1 MDKNTD
7 DALSRTR
14 RGLRDLRLRNRLVLL
29 VLLPLIAAVALGAA
43 RVVTENDAITAEG
56 NLAGQVRGAL
66 TVSKLV
72 HSVQDERD
80 LIARYLTDGQQAQD
94 MTSLAAAESNTTAQ
108 VQAFEAARRQYAGSI
123 GALSASAQALA
134 VQADAR
140 LGDLTVLRS
149 SVVSL
154 GDSRPV
160 FQAYTTIISSL
171 LNFSDQLA
179 TGTTDHDLGNLVSSL
194 ALVEQAGEQTSQE
207 RGYLVSILGGG
218 GQTRVQ
224 QEALIQA
231 QAKYTSSLD
240 TLTAQATPA
249 TANLFQSTVGGQ
261 STGTADSLVQQVID
275 VALDNRPASTIGADP
290 VGAFNAAT
298 AKVTQV
304 RQVENQVGAQALNRT
319 SFLQSA
325 AHTRLYMNAGIVIL
339 TLLLAFA
346 ATAIIARSIVEP
358 LRVLRTSAYQIATVG
373 LPAVIRRLRD
383 ATDVEA
389 TSTRV
394 EPIAVRSRDEIGEV
408 ARAFDEVHDAAVR
421 LASEQALLRGNVNAM
436 FKNLSRRSQGL
447 VERQLLLIDGLE
459 NSEKDPGQLAQLFKL
474 DHLATRMRR
483 NNENLLVLAGEETAR
498 RWTEAVQLVDVARA
512 AAAEVEQYERI
523 MFGEIPRT
531 RIVGK
536 AAPDVAHLVAELLEN
551 ATTYSSPQ
559 TKVWVAARGA
569 DDGGVIL
576 HIEDVGIG
584 MTAADLRR
592 SNERLANPPL
602 VDVGVS
608 RQMGLFVV
616 GRLAAR
622 YGISVTL
629 SESPAGGVTASIH
642 LPVTLVDLGAM
653 AARRPD
659 DSGPQPRVTVPG
671 IAREG
676 FSSGG
681 LLDQGRGGAPEDWQ
695 GEVGR
700 TRRLGEPPSPPPPD
714 AGVGAGFREP
724 PVNGAGR
731 FSANPVLPG
740 QFAAPPFPGPA
751 MSDSRG
757 PDQRSDTQRP
767 GTQRTDAQR
776 PDTRRP
782 DGQHPDA
789 LRSNAAVYIDGAPS
803 APVTDPTWFE
813 PKQAAPDGGAPL
825 RAAAQ
830 EESRT
835 QIPQPRPGAQGQR
848 PQGPQLAQNSH
859 MAQSPPGAPAGE
871 VRQAARNDAAMT
883 DTTERLPIFEA
894 VESEWFR
901 RRGTRPPHSGWS
913 PRSVQ
918 PWDATRAATNAAQAA
933 SNVQTA
939 QGAPGPQGP
948 NSGRFG
954 QAAAPAHTMTE
965 PESGPRSWS
974 SPGDDA
980 WKAAAA
986 LANPARDGVTDSGLP
1001 RRVPKANLVPGKA
1014 GANGAAK
1021 VTPPPGISSTAEA
1034 VRKRLSTFRRNSQQ
1048 LAGETEQS

>member
-7 DALSRTR
+7 DALPRTR

-56 NLAGQVRGAL
+56 NLAGQVQMAL

-80 LIARYLTDGQQAQD
+80 LISRYLTNGQQTQD
-94 MTSLAAAESNTTAQ
+94 MTSLAAAESNTAAQ

-194 ALVEQAGEQTSQE
+194 ASVEQAGEQTSQE

-231 QAKYTSSLD
+231 QAKYTSSLA

-275 VALDNRPASTIGADP
+275 AALDNRPASTIGADP

-304 RQVENQVGAQALNRT
+304 RQVENQVGAQALART
-319 SFLQSA
+319 SVLQSA
-325 AHTRLYMNAGIVIL
+325 ARTQLYVNAGIVIL
-339 TLLLAFA
+339 TLLLAFG

-358 LRVLRTSAYQIATVG
+358 LRVLRTSAYQIATDG

-383 ATDVEA
+383 ATDVDA
-389 TSTRV
+389 AANTRV
-394 EPIAVRSRDEIGEV
+394 EPIAVRSRDEIGAV

-421 LASEQALLRGNVNAM
+421 LATEQALLRGNVNSM

-531 RIVGK
+531 RIIGK

-592 SNERLANPPL
+592 SNERLSRPPL

-622 YGISVTL
+622 YGIGVTL

-653 AARRPD
+653 AARRPG
-659 DSGPQPRVTVPG
+659 DSGEQPRVTVPG

-681 LLDQGRGGAPEDWQ
+681 LLDQGRGARDDGYD
-695 GEVGR
+695 GEFGR
-700 TRRLGEPPSPPPPD
+700 TRRLGEPPNPPPD

-731 FSANPVLPG
+731 FGANPVLPG
-740 QFAAPPFPGPA
+740 PFAAPPFPGPA
-751 MSDSRG
+751 MSNSRG
-757 PDQRSDTQRP
+757 PDTQYP
-767 GTQRTDAQR
+767 DAQR
-776 PDTRRP
+776 ADQSPDT
-782 DGQHPDA
+782 QHPDS
-789 LRSNAAVYIDGAPS
+789 LRSSNAAINIDGAPP

-813 PKQAAPDGGAPL
+813 PKQAAPDGGAPPSGP
-825 RAAAQ
+825 RQ
-830 EESRT
+830 ESART
-835 QIPQPRPGAQGQR
+835 QIPQPRPGAR
-848 PQGPQLAQNSH
+848 GPRAQSSH
-859 MAQSPPGAPAGE
+859 TAQSPPAAQAGE
-871 VRQAARNDAAMT
+871 MRQAARNDAAMT
-883 DTTERLPIFEA
+883 DTNERLPIFEA

-918 PWDATRAATNAAQAA
+918 PWDATRAASNAAQAA

-939 QGAPGPQGP
+939 QSAPGPGPGPQGA

-954 QAAAPAHTMTE
+954 PAAAPAHTMTE
-965 PESGPRSWS
+965 SESGPRTWS

-980 WKAAAA
+980 WKRAAA
-986 LANPARDGVTDSGLP
+986 LADPARDGVTNSGLP

-1048 LAGETEQS
+1048 LAGDTEQS

>member
-7 DALSRTR
+7 DALPRTR

-56 NLAGQVRGAL
+56 NLAGQVQVAL

-194 ALVEQAGEQTSQE
+194 AAVEQAGEQTSQE

-231 QAKYTSSLD
+231 QAKYTSSLA

-249 TANLFQSTVGGQ
+249 TADLFQSTVGGQ

-275 VALDNRPASTIGADP
+275 AALDNRPASTIGADP

-304 RQVENQVGAQALNRT
+304 RQVENRVGAQALDRT

-325 AHTRLYMNAGIVIL
+325 ARTQLYVNAGIVIL

-358 LRVLRTSAYQIATVG
+358 LRVLRTSAYQIATDG

-389 TSTRV
+389 ASTRV

-421 LASEQALLRGNVNAM
+421 LATEQALLRGNVNAM

-592 SNERLANPPL
+592 SNERLSKPPL

-676 FSSGG
+676 FSGGG

-695 GEVGR
+695 GGEFGR

-751 MSDSRG
+751 MDRQHPDS
-757 PDQRSDTQRP
+757 
-767 GTQRTDAQR
+767 QR
-776 PDTRRP
+776 PDP
-782 DGQHPDA
+782 LNPQSP
-789 LRSNAAVYIDGAPS
+789 RSNAAVYIDGAPS
-803 APVTDPTWFE
+803 APVIDPTWFE
-813 PKQAAPDGGAPL
+813 PKQAAPDDPLPTRGPRQAQPPQQAQAP
-825 RAAAQ
+825 Q
-830 EESRT
+830 QQT
-835 QIPQPRPGAQGQR
+835 QPPRQT
-848 PQGPQLAQNSH
+848 QNSH
-859 MAQSPPGAPAGE
+859 PAPSAE
-871 VRQAARNDAAMT
+871 VRQAARSDAAMT
-883 DTTERLPIFEA
+883 DTNERLPIFEA

-918 PWDATRAATNAAQAA
+918 PWDATRAANGSAQAA
-933 SNVQTA
+933 SNVQQAASNA
-939 QGAPGPQGP
+939 QGPMA
-948 NSGRFG
+948 GRFRPPSVPVG
-954 QAAAPAHTMTE
+954 APVPTMTE
-965 PESGPRSWS
+965 PESGPRTWS

-986 LANPARDGVTDSGLP
+986 LANPARDGVTNSGLP

>member
-1 MDKNTD
+1 
-7 DALSRTR
+7 
-14 RGLRDLRLRNRLVLL
+14 
-29 VLLPLIAAVALGAA
+29 
-43 RVVTENDAITAEG
+43 
-56 NLAGQVRGAL
+56 
-66 TVSKLV
+66 
-72 HSVQDERD
+72 
-80 LIARYLTDGQQAQD
+80 
-94 MTSLAAAESNTTAQ
+94 
-108 VQAFEAARRQYAGSI
+108 
-123 GALSASAQALA
+123 
-134 VQADAR
+134 
-140 LGDLTVLRS
+140 VLRS

-179 TGTTDHDLGNLVSSL
+179 TGTTDHDLGNLVSTLS
-194 ALVEQAGEQTSQE
+194 LVEQAGEQTSQE
-207 RGYLVSILGGG
+207 RGYLVSIIGGG
-218 GQTRVQ
+218 GQIRVQ

-231 QAKYTSSLD
+231 QAKYTSALG
-240 TLTAQATPA
+240 TLTAQASPA

-275 VALDNRPASTIGADP
+275 AALENRAVATIGADP

-298 AKVTQV
+298 AKITQV
-304 RQVENQVGAQALNRT
+304 RQVENQVGAQALART

-325 AHTRLYMNAGIVIL
+325 ARTQLYVNAGIVIL

-358 LRVLRTSAYQIATVG
+358 LKVLRTSAYQIATVG

-383 ATDVEA
+383 AADVDA
-389 TSTRV
+389 VSTRV
-394 EPIAVRSRDEIGEV
+394 EPIAVLSRDEIGAV

-421 LASEQALLRGNVNAM
+421 LATEQALLRGNVNAM

-584 MTAADLRR
+584 MTAADLQR
-592 SNERLANPPL
+592 SNERLSRPPL

-622 YGISVTL
+622 YGIRVTL

-659 DSGPQPRVTVPG
+659 DSGMQQRVTVPG

-676 FSSGG
+676 FTGG
-681 LLDQGRGGAPEDWQ
+681 ALLDQGRVADDGSGGEF
-695 GEVGR
+695 GR
-700 TRRLGEPPSPPPPD
+700 TRRLGEPPIPPPPD
-714 AGVGAGFREP
+714 RNTGTGYREP
-724 PVNGAGR
+724 PLNGSGR
-731 FSANPVLPG
+731 FGANPVLPG
-740 QFAAPPFPGPA
+740 PFEAPPMPGQAQPSPA
-751 MSDSRG
+751 GAVPGADAQRSGAQRFDSQQAG
-757 PDQRSDTQRP
+757 TQRSDAQRS
-767 GTQRTDAQR
+767 DAQR
-776 PDTRRP
+776 SDVR
-782 DGQHPDA
+782 
-789 LRSNAAVYIDGAPS
+789 RSNATVYVDGAPS
-803 APVTDPTWFE
+803 APGEDPAWFE
-813 PKQAAPDGGAPL
+813 PKQAMREGEPP
-825 RAAAQ
+825 RPRP
-830 EESRT
+830 ESGRT
-835 QIPQPRPGAQGQR
+835 QIPQPRT
-848 PQGPQLAQNSH
+848 GPASAH
-859 MAQSPPGAPAGE
+859 E
-871 VRQAARNDAAMT
+871 IRQAARADTAVT
-883 DTTERLPIFEA
+883 DTNERLPIFEA

-918 PWDATRAATNAAQAA
+918 PWDATRAANGA
-933 SNVQTA
+933 A
-939 QGAPGPQGP
+939 QGAPRPRATQLGQGP
-948 NSGRFG
+948 LQPG
-954 QAAAPAHTMTE
+954 QGSPAPQSANTGQFEPQPAAARA
-965 PESGPRSWS
+965 WS
-974 SPGDDA
+974 SPGDEA

-986 LANPARDGVTDSGLP
+986 LANPVRDGVTDSGLP

-1021 VTPPPGISSTAEA
+1021 VSPPPGISNTAEA
-1034 VRKRLSTFRRNSQQ
+1034 VRRRLSTFRRNSQQ
-1048 LAGETEQS
+1048 LAGESEQ